1 MIVNLI
7 KRNNDCFIKIYLKRD
22 DSDIIHRNNGT
33 NKKIILDD
41 TNSNDISSES
51 LNEKSEITNINNNI
65 IKEDTS
71 FKSLDKILD
80 DMGILWVSIFPIE
93 KKFKNN
99 KKIIYKKD
107 SENDVYLYEF
117 IATSNAVFKFGKN
130 NVIFFGINKDIST
143 DDYSIKTIKIIDQ
156 ISCSVEP
163 DSICQLNE
171 KYICIGLQNYGLY
184 EQTDGFALV
193 DIEKREF
200 FKQIN
205 GHNISSIYF
214 DKENNFL
221 ISSMEVILKDEK
233 NYFLTKIYKVNNN
246 EEGKENKINF
256 ENIFQIKNGQNSS
269 IISIN
274 KVPTLSNKDYIFVT
288 SSSKSKFELVRLEFE

>member
-1 MIVNLI
+1 M
-7 KRNNDCFIKIYLKRD
+7 FSWTWFYL
-22 DSDIIHRNNGT
+22 
-33 NKKIILDD
+33 
-41 TNSNDISSES
+41 
-51 LNEKSEITNINNNI
+51 
-65 IKEDTS
+65 
-71 FKSLDKILD
+71 
-80 DMGILWVSIFPIE
+80 PI
-93 KKFKNN
+93 
-99 KKIIYKKD
+99 
-107 SENDVYLYEF
+107 
-117 IATSNAVFKFGKN
+117 
-130 NVIFFGINKDIST
+130 
-143 DDYSIKTIKIIDQ
+143 
-156 ISCSVEP
+156 
-163 DSICQLNE
+163 NE

-184 EQTDGFALV
+184 EQTDGFALI

-200 FKQIN
+200 FQRIN